1 MARKLKVIE
10 NKALPKG
17 GNSILNNAKYS
28 SANTDEWYT
37 TYETIAEELEHY
49 REQFRNKVVLCNCD
63 DPYESNFCYYF
74 LKHFNQLQLKK
85 LICTSYA
92 GSKITQIQANSKL
105 SANTKNVKDKNKY
118 SKNGYVLI
126 VTEML
131 GKVGEEISDEII
143 KTVIEKEGT
152 INKLNGSGDFSSDEC
167 IEYLKECD
175 ICCTN
180 PPFSLFASLFS
191 LLTKYE
197 KQYLLIGNQNAITYK
212 EIFPYIK
219 ENKAWVGY
227 RFGDMSFRVPDDT
240 EPRNTRFW
248 VDESGQKWRSLGNAM
263 WLTNLDM
270 PKRHQELILT
280 AHYEP
285 EKYPKYDD
293 FDGINVQKVADIP
306 MDYFGIMGVPITY
319 LKYHNGEQ
327 FEIVGEANH
336 GSDNEFDL
344 FKPRVNGKEL
354 FKRILIKRIDKKPSE
369 FKILDLFCGAGGL
382 SWGMDKNPYFKTMVA
397 LDFDENAANTFK
409 KNMPYAEVVVG
420 DITDSKIKENI
431 VSLAKKTGVNMI
443 VGGPPCQGYSMKGK
457 KLGLQDPRNF
467 LFREYLD
474 LVQRLQPDVFV
485 IENVKGLLLSA
496 NGWFKDRIVSTIE
509 NLGYTVRFGIL
520 NAANFGVPQ
529 ARERAIFICSKHGA
543 IELPEATVNSKVTVR
558 DAIEDLAYLESNEG
572 DFQQEYITE
581 PKSDYQIM
589 MRAGSKKLYNH
600 KASNHKQIAIDK
612 LKLIPPEQGKE
623 FLPEELHGKQK
634 FKTTWGRL
642 KWDEVS
648 PTIDTRFDASSNGT
662 NNHPFLHRAI
672 TPREAARIQSFDDKF
687 IFYGSRVYVRKQ
699 VGNAVPPLLA
709 KAIADKIAKTFELG
723 E

>member
-1 MARKLKVIE
+1 MAKKLKVIE
-10 NKALPKG
+10 SKALPKG

-37 TYETIAEELEHY
+37 TYETITEELAHY

-63 DPYESNFCYYF
+63 DPYESNFCYFF
-74 LKHFNQLQLKK
+74 LKHFNEFQLKK

-105 SANTKNVKDKNKY
+105 SAKTKNVKDKNKY

-126 VTEML
+126 VTDMP
-131 GKVGEEISDEII
+131 GKNGEEVSDEII
-143 KTVIEKEGT
+143 KSIIEKEGT
-152 INKLNGSGDFSSDEC
+152 INKLKGSGDFSSDEC

-191 LLTKYE
+191 LLIKYE

-270 PKRHQELILT
+270 PKRHQELILS

-354 FKRILIKRIDKKPSE
+354 FKRILIRRIEKKPSN

-397 LDFDENAANTFK
+397 LDFDEHAANTFK
-409 KNMPYAEVVVG
+409 MNMPYTEVVVG
-420 DITDSKIKENI
+420 DITEAKIKER
-431 VSLAKKTGVNMI
+431 VVALSQKAGVNMI

-496 NGWFKDRIVSTIE
+496 NGWFKDQIVSTIE

-543 IELPEATVNSKVTVR
+543 IELPEATVNTRVTVR
-558 DAIEDLAYLESNEG
+558 DAIGDLAYLESNEG
-572 DFQQEYITE
+572 DFLQEYITE
-581 PKSDYQIM
+581 PKSAYQIM

-612 LKLIPPEQGKE
+612 LKMIPPEQGKE

-634 FKTTWGRL
+634 YKTTWGRL

-672 TPREAARIQSFDDKF
+672 TPREAARIQSFDDNF
-687 IFYGSRVYVRKQ
+687 IFYGSKVYVRKQ

-709 KAIADKIAKTFELG
+709 KAIADKIANTFELG

>member
-1 MARKLKVIE
+1 M
-10 NKALPKG
+10 
-17 GNSILNNAKYS
+17 
-28 SANTDEWYT
+28 
-37 TYETIAEELEHY
+37 
-49 REQFRNKVVLCNCD
+49 
-63 DPYESNFCYYF
+63 
-74 LKHFNQLQLKK
+74 
-85 LICTSYA
+85 
-92 GSKITQIQANSKL
+92 
-105 SANTKNVKDKNKY
+105 
-118 SKNGYVLI
+118 LI
-126 VTEML
+126 VTEIP
-131 GKVGEEISDEII
+131 GKHGEEVSDEII
-143 KTVIEKEGT
+143 KTVIEKKGT
-152 INKLNGSGDFSSDEC
+152 IEKLKGSGDFSSDEC

-191 LLTKYE
+191 LLIKYE

-240 EPRNTRFW
+240 EPRSTRFW
-248 VDESGQKWRSLGNAM
+248 VDECGQKWRSLGNAM

-280 AHYEP
+280 AHYDP
-285 EKYPKYDD
+285 EKYTKYDD

-344 FKPRVNGKEL
+344 FKPKVNGKEL
-354 FKRILIKRIDKKPSE
+354 FKRILIKRIEKKPSE

-431 VSLAKKTGVNMI
+431 VTLAKKTGVNMI

-496 NGWFKDRIVSTIE
+496 NGWFKDEIVSTIE

-520 NAANFGVPQ
+520 NAANYGVPQ
-529 ARERAIFICSKHGA
+529 SRERAIFICSKHGA

-558 DAIEDLAYLESNEG
+558 DAIGDLAYLESNEG

-581 PKSDYQIM
+581 PKSDYQIV
-589 MRAGSKKLYNH
+589 MRAGSEKLYNH
-600 KASNHKQIAIDK
+600 KASNHKQIAIEK
-612 LKLIPPEQGKE
+612 LKMIPPEQGKE

-687 IFYGSRVYVRKQ
+687 IFYGSKVHVRKQ
-699 VGNAVPPLLA
+699 IGNAVPPLLA